1 MSSTSSVA
9 LSPLAANLI
18 GMGSMVAW
26 ALGLPAA
33 QSLIEPVPPLMLTAA
48 RMALAAAALVP
59 LWALIEGRGAMA
71 GAAWLRG
78 ILIGGSTIGFGAFL
92 LVLGQGMTNAVTV
105 AVISATLPI
114 VGLAIEVAMD
124 GRRLTRALVLGVGL
138 SLIGGLVALGS
149 ITGGL
154 ALGLGA
160 ALCFAAVIAFTLGSR
175 LTVKAF
181 PNLSPLGATAVTISG
196 AALATSAAAVAQAAL
211 GGPLPDWG
219 QLGWI
224 DFGALALYALIGM
237 ALSQVLWILSVG
249 HLGIGLASLHINA
262 APFYV
267 MLLLFALGDPW
278 NWAQALGAA
287 IVGAGVLIAQGLPNR
302 SAV

>member
-302 SAV
+302 SAA